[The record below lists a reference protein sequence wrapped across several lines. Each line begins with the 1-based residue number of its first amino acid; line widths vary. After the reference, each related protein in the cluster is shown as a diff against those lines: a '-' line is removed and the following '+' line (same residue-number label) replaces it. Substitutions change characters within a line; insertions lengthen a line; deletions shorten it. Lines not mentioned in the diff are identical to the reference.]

1 MTTTTALMT
10 EGSAPKSE
18 KSAQLRA
25 QIIGWRDRLLAG
37 EDRERIAEEFV
48 RHPTIQKYAWYAG
61 QRAWLR
67 DRTAVT
73 IDEAASS
80 ARWQGWKELERR
92 APLTGS
98 QGIGKKPE
106 ATIYQE
112 LVRGAGMAVAAHI
125 DIGYR
130 AYENDRRDHKA
141 GAPTGSTRTE
151 QKLAGKLDGRPMR
164 TMPVE
169 VEVVDA
175 VRSDGDEQDPDADQR
190 GEEMAAVYRRL
201 VRLAGIP
208 RGEEVLHEYLSGRL
222 VGREATDFVAKLAAV
237 RDRVDEEPPEIDLEA
252 GDTVGQQV
260 SLFEE
265 APEKKEEAVTVVV
278 EEDEDEDEDDDGL
291 ALAL

>member
-1 MTTTTALMT
+1 MAII
-10 EGSAPKSE
+10 EAPGSGPAPKSE

-25 QIIGWRDRLLAG
+25 QIIEWRDRLLAG

-67 DRTAVT
+67 DRCAVT

-125 DIGYR
+125 EIGYR

-141 GAPTGSTRTE
+141 GAPTGTTRTE
-151 QKLAGKLDGRPMR
+151 QRLAARLDGHPLR

-169 VEVVDA
+169 VERIDA
-175 VRSDGDEQDPDADQR
+175 VRYDGDESDDEADRQR
-190 GEEMAAVYRRL
+190 GEETAATFRTLLAR
-201 VRLAGIP
+201 AGIP
-208 RGEEVLHEYLSGRL
+208 RGEEMLEAYLHGQM
-222 VGREATDFVAKLAAV
+222 VGRDATDFVAKLAAV
-237 RDRVDEEPPEIDLEA
+237 ASRPEDEPPEIDLEA

-260 SLFEE
+260 SLFDEEE
-265 APEKKEEAVTVVV
+265 APKKEEAVAVVV
-278 EEDEDEDEDDDGL
+278 EEDEDDDDDAL